1 MIKYDDAPITD
12 QRRHLDLIW
21 LTRSL
26 EPRTQSLVVDLL
38 FQLVAVPEGP
48 ACVGGDGE
56 QGVGCDGGGD
66 GVPPG
71 QGEQL
76 VVERLVDGW

>member
-1 MIKYDDAPITD
+1 M
-12 QRRHLDLIW
+12 
-21 LTRSL
+21 TRSL
-26 EPRTQSLVVDLL
+26 ESRPQSLVVDLL

-56 QGVGCDGGGD
+56 EGVGSDGGGD

-71 QGEQL
+71 QGEEL